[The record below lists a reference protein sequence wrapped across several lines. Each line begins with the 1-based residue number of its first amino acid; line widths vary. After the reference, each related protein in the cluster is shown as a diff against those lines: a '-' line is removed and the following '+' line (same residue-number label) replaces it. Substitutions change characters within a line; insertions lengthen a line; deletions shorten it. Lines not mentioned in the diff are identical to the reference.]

1 MPVFLDPG
9 SWQPENLVF
18 KKRTWSV
25 APVAA
30 AGPFL
35 IWLLKK
41 GGICVTERQGRVT
54 GKFKS

>member
-9 SWQPENLVF
+9 SLQPENLVF

-25 APVAA
+25 APAAA

-35 IWLLKK
+35 MWVPKREEF
-41 GGICVTERQGRVT
+41 VRDRV
-54 GKFKS
+54 G